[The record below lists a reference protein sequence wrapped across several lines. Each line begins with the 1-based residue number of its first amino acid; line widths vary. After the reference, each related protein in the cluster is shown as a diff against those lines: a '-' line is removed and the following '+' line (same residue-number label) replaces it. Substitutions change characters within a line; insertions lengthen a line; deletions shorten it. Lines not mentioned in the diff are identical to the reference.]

1 MGKKAMG
8 IKDLEKILVDDT
20 DYPEVE
26 KKLAELKK

>member
-1 MGKKAMG
+1 MG
-8 IKDLEKILVDDT
+8 IKDLEKILVDDP